1 MRYLSRK
8 IKIMKMHLG
17 ELKIKHFT
25 LILIVALVSGCAN
38 TWHSH
43 TDGDDGHHQDGNRQ
57 FKQQS
62 AAQGTINQDYNLPP
76 FFRHLAD
83 GYLELSKD
91 ENYEHHF
98 GEVEVFADK
107 SRRAAKG
114 EHVIPHYVNQRA
126 VPKNTVYELETAR
139 ARLMRVAQTSV
150 FRTHPFE
157 LARAQVKFDC
167 WLEEQEE
174 NINQNDIETCKSEFY
189 RLMDLLDPMGKRQA
203 PKAQTHVEQDLVLA
217 GPDDEG
223 PFVDCKCKLKPK
235 AAAQKKRF
243 IVYFDLDQA
252 IIREDAAEVLERV
265 KKYYFETKPAEI
277 IVQGHTDRSG
287 NNQYNQSLSTRR
299 SNSVMQALR
308 LAGLPKDKI
317 KKGQY
322 GENKPQVPT
331 KDGKRLQENR
341 RVEIWFIYN

>member
-1 MRYLSRK
+1 
-8 IKIMKMHLG
+8 MK
-17 ELKIKHFT
+17 KHFGEFNIKQLT
-25 LILIVALVSGCAN
+25 LVLIIALISGCAN
-38 TWHSH
+38 TWHAH
-43 TDGDDGHHQDGNRQ
+43 TDGDDDHHQGDSRQ
-57 FKQQS
+57 SSQQYVNQS
-62 AAQGTINQDYNLPP
+62 SSDQGYNLPP

-107 SRRAAKG
+107 SRRAAVG

-126 VPKNTVYELETAR
+126 VPKSTVLELETAR
-139 ARLMRVAQTSV
+139 ARLMRVMQTSV

-189 RLMDLLDPMGKRQA
+189 RLMDLLDPMGKKQV
-203 PKAQTHVEQDLVLA
+203 AQMEKPINQELVLA
-217 GPDDEG
+217 GPNDEG
-223 PFVDCKCKLKPK
+223 PFVDCKCKVKPK
-235 AAAQKKRF
+235 QPSERKRF

-252 IIREDAAEVLERV
+252 IIREDAAIVLEKV
-265 KKYYFETKPAEI
+265 KKYYFETKPAQI

-299 SNSVMQALR
+299 SNNVMQALR

-322 GENKPQVPT
+322 GEKKPQVPT

>member
-1 MRYLSRK
+1 
-8 IKIMKMHLG
+8 MKMHFG
-17 ELKIKHFT
+17 EFKIKLVT
-25 LILIVALVSGCAN
+25 LVLIALFITGCAN

-43 TDGDDGHHQDGNRQ
+43 IDGDDNHRQDGD
-57 FKQQS
+57 QS
-62 AAQGTINQDYNLPP
+62 FTQSSPNQSNANQGFNLPP

-107 SRRAAKG
+107 SRRAARG

-126 VPKNTVYELETAR
+126 VPKSTVYELETAR
-139 ARLMRVAQTSV
+139 ARLMRVMQTSV

-189 RLMDLLDPMGKRQA
+189 RLMDILDPQGKK
-203 PKAQTHVEQDLVLA
+203 PVSKAQEPTEQELVLA
-217 GPDDEG
+217 GPNDEG

-235 AAAQKKRF
+235 APVQKKRF

-252 IIREDAAEVLERV
+252 IIREDAALVLEKV
-265 KKYYFETKPAEI
+265 KKYYFETNPVEVV
-277 IVQGHTDRSG
+277 VQGHTDRSG

-299 SNSVMQALR
+299 SNNVMQALR
-308 LAGLPKDKI
+308 LAGLPKEKI
-317 KKGQY
+317 RKGQY

-341 RVEIWFIYN
+341 RVEIWFIYK